1 MPYLSQRPFK
11 AEFFGMCWD
20 VAFSDIKI
28 GHKMVFLHL
37 KKMSES
43 NLCQKK
49 KKKRNETNTW
59 MCLRPAEPLFL

>member
-1 MPYLSQRPFK
+1 
-11 AEFFGMCWD
+11 MCWD

-49 KKKRNETNTW
+49 KKKERNQYLDVSATCRATVSVKLLVMSSRQW
-59 MCLRPAEPLFL
+59 AELKS